1 MKAKVVKLKKKIGNA
16 PVGYQITVPYPDAH
30 GYPHVEDIKK
40 ALTSAGLLT
49 GSVSIS
55 THDYE
60 ILK

>member
-40 ALTSAGLLT
+40 A
-49 GSVSIS
+49 
-55 THDYE
+55 
-60 ILK
+60 